1 MLIHYMHNLTNLV
14 QSGKLCQLR
23 VSGSPARRTEGAFML
38 EIHCHGCGGFIGN
51 PAGTTYRDAPYATPP
66 VVPDRGPARCP
77 TCGEYL
83 EFRTDRNG
91 RMMEQCGCGHTAFVE
106 RRTGKRE
113 EPTQ

>member
-1 MLIHYMHNLTNLV
+1 MA
-14 QSGKLCQLR
+14 QRLR
-23 VSGSPARRTEGAFML
+23 MRRAGFAGSIAFDRHPAISSNRSAARSPL
-38 EIHCHGCGGFIGN
+38 
-51 PAGTTYRDAPYATPP
+51 
-66 VVPDRGPARCP
+66 VPDRGPARCP

-91 RMMEQCGCGHTAFVE
+91 RMMEHCACGHTAFVE